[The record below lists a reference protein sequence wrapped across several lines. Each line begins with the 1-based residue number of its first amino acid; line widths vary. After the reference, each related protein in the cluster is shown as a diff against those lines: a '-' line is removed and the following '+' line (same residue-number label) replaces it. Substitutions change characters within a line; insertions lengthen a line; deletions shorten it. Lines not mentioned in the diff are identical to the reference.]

1 MNSKIIFDH
10 VRNKLGSTQKQY
22 DALLRLLNSGA
33 SVEDLSIFVGL
44 STEVVQDEAL
54 QPSTSK
60 PTKLSERDIERLEG
74 VDGTLVQVIKRASE
88 ISSYSF
94 MVVEGMR
101 TLETQKKY
109 VAQGKSQTLK
119 SRHLIGQAV
128 DLAPVENGTIDWNN
142 SKGQFDAVAEAMKQ
156 AAKELGVKITWGGDW
171 VRFVDKPHFQIE
183 K

>member
-1 MNSKIIFDH
+1 MNSKIIFDY
-10 VRNKLGSTQKQY
+10 VRNRLGSTQKQY

-44 STEVVQDEAL
+44 GVELQEVRTN
-54 QPSTSK
+54 TSH
-60 PTKLSERDIERLEG
+60 KLTERDLKRLEG
-74 VDGTLVQVIKRASE
+74 VDANLVAVVKKASE

-94 MVVEGMR
+94 MVVEGIR

-109 VAQGKSQTLK
+109 VVQGKSQTLN

-142 SKGQFDAVAEAMKQ
+142 SKGQFDDVAKAMKQ
-156 AAKELGVKITWGGDW
+156 AAKELGVKITWGGNW
-171 VRFVDKPHFQIE
+171 QTFVDKPHFQIE

>member
-44 STEVVQDEAL
+44 DTEVVQDAAL
-54 QPSTSK
+54 TPLNAAR
-60 PTKLSERDIERLEG
+60 KLSDRDMERLEG
-74 VDGTLVQVIKRASE
+74 VDGTLVQVVKRASE

-119 SRHLIGQAV
+119 SSHLIGQAV

-142 SKGQFDAVAEAMKQ
+142 SKGQFDDVAKAMMQ
-156 AAKELGVKITWGGDW
+156 AAKELGVKITWGGNW
-171 VRFVDKPHFQIE
+171 QNFVDKPHFQIE

>member
-10 VRNKLGSTQKQY
+10 IRDNLGSTQKQY
-22 DALLRLLNSGA
+22 DALLRLLNNGA
-33 SVEDLSIFVGL
+33 SVEDLSTFVGL
-44 STEVVQDEAL
+44 STEVVQDAAL
-54 QPSTSK
+54 KPSVTNAW
-60 PTKLSERDIERLEG
+60 KLSERDIKRLEG
-74 VDGTLVQVIKRASE
+74 VDGTLVQVVKRASE

-109 VAQGKSQTLK
+109 VAQGNSQTLK

-128 DLAPVENGTIDWNN
+128 DLAPVEDGTIDWNN
-142 SKGQFDAVAEAMKQ
+142 SKGQFDDVAKAMMQ

-171 VRFVDKPHFQIE
+171 KFIDKPHFQIE

>member
-10 VRNKLGSTQKQY
+10 VRNKLGSSQKQY

-44 STEVVQDEAL
+44 DTEVVQDAAL
-54 QPSTSK
+54 TPITDAR
-60 PTKLSERDIERLEG
+60 KLSERDMTRLAG
-74 VDGTLVQVIKRASE
+74 VDDKLVQVVKRAIE
-88 ISSYSF
+88 ISPYSF

-109 VAQGKSQTLK
+109 LAQGKTTTLN

-142 SKGQFDAVAEAMKQ
+142 SKGQFDSVATAMKK

-183 K
+183 KA

>member
-10 VRNKLGSTQKQY
+10 IRDKLGSTQKQY

-44 STEVVQDEAL
+44 STEVVQDAAL
-54 QPSTSK
+54 KPSVTNAW
-60 PTKLSERDIERLEG
+60 KLSERDMKRLEG
-74 VDGTLVQVIKRASE
+74 VDEKLIQVVKRASE
-88 ISSYSF
+88 ISSYNF
-94 MVVEGMR
+94 MVVEGLR

-109 VAQGKSQTLK
+109 VAQGKSQTMN

-142 SKGQFDAVAEAMKQ
+142 SKGQFDAVAKAMKQ
-156 AAKELGVKITWGGDW
+156 AAKELNVEIEYGGDW
-171 VRFVDKPHFQIE
+171 KSFVDKPHFQI
-183 K
+183 KR

>member
-10 VRNKLGSTQKQY
+10 IRNKLGSTQAQY

-44 STEVVQDEAL
+44 ATEVVQDAAL
-54 QPSTSK
+54 TPQTVSK
-60 PTKLSERDIERLEG
+60 KLSERDMKRLEG
-74 VDGTLVQVIKRASE
+74 VDAKLVQVVIRASE
-88 ISSYSF
+88 ISAYSF
-94 MVVEGMR
+94 MVVEGLR
-101 TLETQKKY
+101 TLDTQKKY
-109 VAQGKSQTLK
+109 LAQGKTTTLN

-142 SKGQFDAVAEAMKQ
+142 KKGQFDTVAKAMKQ
-156 AAKELGVKITWGGDW
+156 AAKELKVTITWGGDW
-171 VRFVDKPHFQIE
+171 RSFVDKPHFQIE